1 MRPLITIRTL
11 LTAVCYIL
19 NVPPT
24 IMSNKET
31 NYKPTAD
38 YWTAAVSSK
47 LLGDRN
53 IIHRMTQIDPT
64 KISDETI
71 VKLEALIDTGE
82 VSAEKVGKATFSTRG
97 IYSWVMAVRNY
108 FYVYRTS
115 EPLRNKLILADLQ
128 LKEYERKKREN
139 EDRLRMLEER
149 LMTLRNTH
157 TEKEEEIKR
166 F

>member
-1 MRPLITIRTL
+1 
-11 LTAVCYIL
+11 
-19 NVPPT
+19 
-24 IMSNKET
+24 MSNKET

-139 EDRLRMLEER
+139 EERLRMLEER